1 MRSLFLILIFAVLG
15 WSACYNYSGGGNWEN
30 QNCVNVSKCY
40 SSPQIYSFTSRCCSS
55 TSPSGGVPSGKCHIS
70 SVTGAYPC
78 TINYVYCDSET
89 EADSLNCL
97 HSGNQWIDG
106 SCCDAQCVCEKD
118 GGQWVAGA
126 CQNCNEHTNEHTE
139 CTETWNTGYMTD
151 ADGNPGGGGYWQITL
166 FDCYVDS
173 CSMSTNCTE
182 KSSFPAGTLTCDDF
196 QDTIPGNPCMAVG
209 FRCTIQCPNNKTI
222 SCDCDGDCK
231 HAQTRRDCQ
240 CPQEQ
245 SSSSQAGSSS
255 SENNSSSSGQ
265 NSSSSSAV
273 SSSSEQGPNS
283 SDSPKDSTNSGDW
296 EYNYS
301 GVLNDIEYNTRRTAN
316 NTANIANSTNEIAVN
331 TNIAAGYLSS
341 IDRWQIQHN
350 LTLQAIKSSTDEAAS
365 EAAQAAEATQEV
377 RDTLHNTNGILSG
390 ISGYLGDT
398 SAQGF
403 DGVGGWVDSSRSS
416 LDSIRARIERGPDSV
431 AVDSMKPDT
440 SYFKSTYSSLFLS
453 NTQTRNGC
461 YEFKLKKPIG
471 NSKFAQKMQDIEVD
485 FANLGG
491 VFDMCS
497 IGRGVVRVC
506 GAILCIITM
515 IVSYKAAF
523 KGGE

>member
-1 MRSLFLILIFAVLG
+1 MRSLLFFFLLFFFISVSWSAECNILISRGSTFPCSVG
-15 WSACYNYSGGGNWEN
+15 SCSNIVGTF
-30 QNCVNVSKCY
+30 QNPWY
-40 SSPQIYSFTSRCCSS
+40 ISR
-55 TSPSGGVPSGKCHIS
+55 
-70 SVTGAYPC
+70 
-78 TINYVYCDSET
+78 SET
-89 EADSLNCL
+89 VEVWRCNGTTSTGSGSYYRCRLYGCLSQNDADSTICLNN
-97 HSGNQWIDG
+97 GNQWIDG

-118 GGQWVAGA
+118 GGQWVNGS
-126 CQNCNEHTNEHTE
+126 CQNCNEHTNEHTK

-196 QDTIPGNPCMAVG
+196 QDTIPSNPCMAVG

-231 HAQTRRDCQ
+231 HAQTRRECQ
-240 CPQEQ
+240 CPQQ
-245 SSSSQAGSSS
+245 LSSSSQAGSSS

-265 NSSSSSAV
+265 SSSSSAV
-273 SSSSEQGPNS
+273 SSSSDQGPNS
-283 SDSPKDSTNSGDW
+283 SDSPKDSTNNGDW

-316 NTANIANSTNEIAVN
+316 NTANIANSANEIAVN

-341 IDRWQIQHN
+341 IDRWQSQHN

-390 ISGYLGDT
+390 IAGYLGDT
-398 SAQGF
+398 SAQSF
-403 DGVGGWVDSSRSS
+403 DGISGWVDSSRSS
-416 LDSIRARIERGPDSV
+416 LDSMRARIERGPDSV